1 MPRDDAKAVFARE
14 RRRRALARIVSKL
27 RSEPDDVS
35 YMLPF
40 EEVVAALGRT
50 SEHDLGIQLIPL
62 ESVVGTVDRKRSQF
76 DRDFRP
82 SADVRARWERIA
94 AARRRGE
101 AMPPIDVY
109 RVGDLHFVKD
119 GHHRV
124 SVARAHG
131 DVDIEARVREVRT
144 KLGAEQELRLRDLPL
159 KQHERMFHERV
170 PLAPEQRA
178 RIQLE
183 DEWRYAQLGMLVEAW
198 AYRASHERGEL
209 LSRHEMA
216 QRWFKEEY
224 EPIVAGARRRRR
236 RRRRQRD
243 RALHAAGDA
252 ALPAPAHA
260 RVDRRDPR
268 AAARRGAQPGRRAG
282 HDGPPVPEGD
292 ALGSDAAVRAPSSR
306 YRFCRDIVLRHGG
319 SQRSRGAVRAGA
331 HRLSVRPAGR

>member
-1 MPRDDAKAVFARE
+1 MPRDDAKAAFARE

-50 SEHDLGIQLIPL
+50 SEVDLGIQLVAL
-62 ESVVGTVDRKRSQF
+62 ESVVGTVDRSRASF

-109 RVGDLHFVKD
+109 RVGELHFVKD

-144 KLGAEQELRLRDLPL
+144 KLGAEHALRLRDLPL

-224 EPIVAGARRRRR
+224 EPIAQTLADAEAGGEGSETEKYMRLAMLRYLLLHTHEWTDEILERLLGEARN
-236 RRRRQRD
+236 
-243 RALHAAGDA
+243 
-252 ALPAPAHA
+252 
-260 RVDRRDPR
+260 
-268 AAARRGAQPGRRAG
+268 
-282 HDGPPVPEGD
+282 
-292 ALGSDAAVRAPSSR
+292 PSAEMDTMVHQFLKEMR
-306 YRFCRDIVLRHGG
+306 
-319 SQRSRGAVRAGA
+319 
-331 HRLSVRPAGR
+331 

>member
-1 MPRDDAKAVFARE
+1 
-14 RRRRALARIVSKL
+14 
-27 RSEPDDVS
+27 
-35 YMLPF
+35 
-40 EEVVAALGRT
+40 
-50 SEHDLGIQLIPL
+50 
-62 ESVVGTVDRKRSQF
+62 
-76 DRDFRP
+76 
-82 SADVRARWERIA
+82 
-94 AARRRGE
+94 
-101 AMPPIDVY
+101 MPPIDVY
-109 RVGDLHFVKD
+109 RVGDLHFVTD

-224 EPIVAGARRRRR
+224 EPIVQALADAEAGGGG
-236 RRRRQRD
+236 QRD

-268 AAARRGAQPGRRAG
+268 AAARRGAQPGRRDG

-292 ALGSDAAVRAPSSR
+292 ALERDSGSASDAPRRRAATVRSGSS
-306 YRFCRDIVLRHGG
+306 
-319 SQRSRGAVRAGA
+319 
-331 HRLSVRPAGR
+331 

>member
-1 MPRDDAKAVFARE
+1 
-14 RRRRALARIVSKL
+14 
-27 RSEPDDVS
+27 
-35 YMLPF
+35 
-40 EEVVAALGRT
+40 
-50 SEHDLGIQLIPL
+50 
-62 ESVVGTVDRKRSQF
+62 
-76 DRDFRP
+76 
-82 SADVRARWERIA
+82 
-94 AARRRGE
+94 
-101 AMPPIDVY
+101 MPPIDVY

-144 KLGAEQELRLRDLPL
+144 KLGAEQALRLRDLPL

-224 EPIVAGARRRRR
+224 EPIAQALADADAGGEGSETEKYMRLAMLRYLLLHTHQWTDEILERLLGEARN
-236 RRRRQRD
+236 
-243 RALHAAGDA
+243 
-252 ALPAPAHA
+252 
-260 RVDRRDPR
+260 
-268 AAARRGAQPGRRAG
+268 
-282 HDGPPVPEGD
+282 
-292 ALGSDAAVRAPSSR
+292 PSADLDTMVHQFLKEMR
-306 YRFCRDIVLRHGG
+306 
-319 SQRSRGAVRAGA
+319 
-331 HRLSVRPAGR
+331 

>member
-1 MPRDDAKAVFARE
+1 MSTGMPRDDAKAAFARE
-14 RRRRALARIVSKL
+14 RRRRSLARIVSKL

-50 SEHDLGIQLIPL
+50 SEHDLGVQLIPL
-62 ESVVGTVDRKRSQF
+62 DSVVGTVDRKSSQF
-76 DRDFRP
+76 DREFRP

-131 DVDIEARVREVRT
+131 DADIEARVREVRT
-144 KLGAEQELRLRDLPL
+144 KLGAEQALRLRDLPL

-198 AYRASHERGEL
+198 AFRASHERGEL

-224 EPIVAGARRRRR
+224 EPIAQALNDADAGGEGSETEKYMRLAMLRYLLLHTHEWTDEILERLLGEARN
-236 RRRRQRD
+236 
-243 RALHAAGDA
+243 
-252 ALPAPAHA
+252 
-260 RVDRRDPR
+260 
-268 AAARRGAQPGRRAG
+268 
-282 HDGPPVPEGD
+282 
-292 ALGSDAAVRAPSSR
+292 PSADLDTMVHQFLKEMR
-306 YRFCRDIVLRHGG
+306 
-319 SQRSRGAVRAGA
+319 
-331 HRLSVRPAGR
+331 